1 MSSGPTPPFLPSP
14 MASPPKPTQS
24 AQPHL
29 GAAQH
34 PPPPLHAAARPGP
47 QGSESRV
54 AGGSP
59 SALGPAIRLCWTH
72 WPPRGPHV
80 PGQVLQIPGLALEPC
95 DLSQEKGLLSPE
107 GKGSWKQSVCP
118 PHPSPNIGGPVPRR
132 ASWGLGGGE
141 GTGLTLGTSPAGAEG
156 AATSGAG
163 CAFPKFCR
171 KLSREP
177 ETKPGDRLFFCC
189 YL

>member
-107 GKGSWKQSVCP
+107 GKGSWKQSGVST
-118 PHPSPNIGGPVPRR
+118 SPFAKHWRARSQTGQLGAGGWGGDR
-132 ASWGLGGGE
+132 AHLGNKPSWGRGSSHFWGRLCFSKI
-141 GTGLTLGTSPAGAEG
+141 LQKALQGA
-156 AATSGAG
+156 
-163 CAFPKFCR
+163 
-171 KLSREP
+171 
-177 ETKPGDRLFFCC
+177 
-189 YL
+189 